1 MLRPLLGP
9 AFVPG
14 LALAAG
20 VVHALSF
27 APAGLPWLELASLA
41 LVFALGATATRPAA
55 ALRIG
60 FAFGL
65 GWLGVGLSWIYISL
79 HHYGGL
85 WAPLAALA
93 VALLAAGLA
102 LLPAFALAAAAACGA
117 PGSARRALAG
127 VAAWTLADW
136 LRGIVFTGMP
146 WLATGYAHTDGPL
159 AGYAPVAGVY
169 GVGAAAAAV
178 AAAAVWG
185 CMGAWKPPRTPARA
199 VARAAGA
206 AAFIALVLL
215 AGALLRR
222 PAWSEDAGPP
232 VRVRL
237 VQGNI
242 AQDAKFGVG
251 GLDEA
256 VARYLPALADP
267 RAGDYP
273 ERGALGPAPAPAPG
287 SAPERSTP
295 DRSNPDLIVL
305 PESAFPLPVN
315 ELPEDLLGQL
325 MDPRVRG
332 GAALIFGA
340 FIVEPGQ
347 RYFNS
352 AIGFGKET
360 AAAQRY
366 SKRHL
371 VPFGEFVPYG
381 FHWFVA
387 MLDMPIGDQERGE
400 RFQSPMALA
409 GERIAVSICFEDL
422 FGERIRDAWH
432 DPAQEPT
439 VLLNLSNLAWF
450 DDSSALPQH
459 LQIERM
465 RALETARPLISD
477 TNTGITA
484 LIDARA
490 NVVAQLP
497 LQVPPHA
504 TQVLEGSVQG
514 KRGTTPYIRWGDAPV
529 WAGAMLVILLCALL
543 PRRNLDTSALPT
555 APKT

>member
-1 MLRPLLGP
+1 LV
-9 AFVPG
+9 AC

-27 APAGLPWLELASLA
+27 APAGLPWLELACLA
-41 LVFALGATATRPAA
+41 VVFALGASATRPAA
-55 ALRIG
+55 AFGIG

-65 GWLGVGLSWIYISL
+65 GWLGLGLSWIYISL

-102 LLPAFALAAAAACGA
+102 LLPAIALAAAAACGA
-117 PGSARRALAG
+117 PRSARRAVAS

-169 GVGAAAAAV
+169 GVGLAAAAV
-178 AAAAVWG
+178 AAASVWG
-185 CMGAWKPPRTPARA
+185 CMAAWSWRRTP
-199 VARAAGA
+199 VRAATRGVGV

-215 AGALLRR
+215 GGAALRR

-242 AQDAKFGVG
+242 AQDTKFGTG
-251 GLDEA
+251 GLDVA

-267 RAGDYP
+267 RAADKP
-273 ERGALGPAPAPAPG
+273 ERAASDPALAPAPG
-287 SAPERSTP
+287 SARDSAPISLP
-295 DRSNPDLIVL
+295 DRPAPDLIVL

-315 ELPEDLLGQL
+315 DLPEDLLGQI
-325 MDPRVRG
+325 MDPRARG

-352 AIGFGKET
+352 AIGLGN
-360 AAAQRY
+360 ASLAPQRY